1 MRTSSPAMGLVVVV
15 GGLLAITLLAFGVV
29 GSWLDWVVVSQ
40 TSSLQPL
47 PSSDVLGDYLTGV
60 LWAVLLTGVVG
71 IWGGAVR
78 FRGPLLVVWRA
89 KVLAALGFMLFFD
102 YTYGTD
108 VDGYY
113 GHALLRGFAF
123 EGFEIGK
130 GTENLRTLTWLHLQ
144 VLSDSYHAT
153 RLTFA
158 LIGLVAV
165 YLVYR
170 GGVMFLG
177 REDRRLFY
185 VLALSP
191 SVVFWSSIV
200 GKDPITFFGVSAY
213 VYGVLG
219 WHRAARARY
228 LLWIALGITTAVFVR
243 AWLGPILLLPL
254 AVLGA
259 GRRAG
264 IMRRAVF
271 VSLGIAGAAAAP
283 IVIEMTIG
291 IEAVRYDEVLATT
304 NTLARSLEPGGST
317 LEMPELSGAGDVI
330 AFAPL
335 GVFTVLFRPL
345 PGEIPT
351 AFGLMAGLENAF
363 LLLLLL
369 RVVWRTRLRDLKDPL
384 VVWGLAVVLG
394 WAFFYS
400 FSTYQNLGTAV
411 RHRVEI
417 YPLLVGLLLYLGRRR
432 EDTARGGSGK
442 RWRAGMVATGSR

>member
-1 MRTSSPAMGLVVVV
+1 MRTSAPAMGLVVV
-15 GGLLAITLLAFGVV
+15 GGLLAVVLLALGVV

-40 TSSLQPL
+40 TNSMQPL
-47 PSSDVLGDYLTGV
+47 PSADVVEDYLTGV
-60 LWAVLLTGVVG
+60 FWAALLAVAVG
-71 IWGGAVR
+71 IWGRRVQ
-78 FRGPLLVVWRA
+78 FRGPLLVAWSV
-89 KVLAALGFMLFFD
+89 KVFAALGFMLFYD
-102 YTYGTD
+102 YTYGVD

-113 GHALLRGFAF
+113 GHAVLRGFAF

-144 VLSDSYHAT
+144 ALSGSYHAT

-165 YLVYR
+165 YLMYR
-170 GGVMFLG
+170 AGVMFLG

-213 VYGVLG
+213 VFGVVG
-219 WHRAARARY
+219 WDRAARARY
-228 LLWIALGITTAVFVR
+228 LLWIALGITV
-243 AWLGPILLLPL
+243 
-254 AVLGA
+254 
-259 GRRAG
+259 
-264 IMRRAVF
+264 AVF

-304 NTLARSLEPGGST
+304 NTLARSLEVGGST

-345 PGEIPT
+345 PGEIPS